1 MESENQIQEHMHPY
15 LSIKETEYQGNE
27 YTLEK
32 TRRKS

>member
-1 MESENQIQEHMHPY
+1 MESENELQEYMHPY

-32 TRRKS
+32 TKTKS